1 MLLLAIDVGN
11 TNTVLGFWD
20 GEKLQATARVTTVRE
35 RTADEHVLL
44 LRDLFAAKGVARE
57 AVGDVIVSSVVPS
70 QDFPIRSASRDAF
83 GVDPLFVA
91 PGVRTGMRILYD
103 HPAEVGAD
111 RIVNAVA
118 AFERYGGPCVVVDF
132 GTATT
137 FDVISAAGEYLGGV
151 ICPGTQIGADALF
164 SRAAR
169 LARVDLHRPERA
181 IGKTT
186 AQSVQSGLY
195 FGTIALAEGLIARI
209 RAELGA
215 PELRVVSTGG
225 LAPLFAA
232 SSTDL
237 STVDPDLTLDG
248 LRIIWERNRELRAP
262 SRGTDFGGLPRPSA
276 RLT

>member
-1 MLLLAIDVGN
+1 MPPLLLAVDVGN
-11 TNTVLGFWD
+11 TNTVLGFFD
-20 GEKLQATARVTTVRE
+20 GERLAATARLTTVRE

-44 LRDLFAAKGVARE
+44 LREVLAAKDVERA
-57 AVGDVIVSSVVPS
+57 AVTGVIVSSVVPS
-70 QDFPIRSASRDAF
+70 QDFAVRSAARDAF
-83 GVDPLFVA
+83 GVDPLFIA
-91 PGVRTGMRILYD
+91 PGVKTGMRILYD

-137 FDVISAAGEYLGGV
+137 FDVISKAGEYLGGA
-151 ICPGTQIGADALF
+151 ICPGPGISADALF

-169 LARVDLHRPERA
+169 LARVDIHRPERV

-195 FGTIALAEGLIARI
+195 FGTIGMAEGLLARI
-209 RAELGA
+209 RAELG
-215 PELRVVSTGG
+215 PPDPKVVSTGG

-232 SSTDL
+232 ASPDL
-237 STVDPDLTLDG
+237 VTVDPDLTLDG
-248 LRIIWERNRELRAP
+248 LRILWDRNRDLRP
-262 SRGTDFGGLPRPSA
+262 
-276 RLT
+276 